1 MISRALAA
9 LAGTALL
16 LGVLSACG
24 EDAPEDVSAEPPE
37 NGLCRLLDA
46 DDVARPSNDSDPVDC
61 ADRHTAETFLVAD
74 FPEDLHDLDADDPEL
89 GAHVYSECAPAFAR
103 FLGADESAVMRTIV
117 SWAWFGPSE
126 PQWEAGARWF
136 RCDVVG
142 GGEQLTDYRALPET
156 AEGLLEGM
164 PPDQWMVCATGRSV
178 DGSPKVPC
186 SEPHTWRAVTTIKVG
201 EPGED
206 YPGDRVVEVTT
217 RDYCSDSVGAW
228 LGYPASYDFGYT
240 FFREAE
246 WEAGNRRSVCWAQTQ
261 Q

>member
-1 MISRALAA
+1 MIPRALAA